1 MGSVAIPHLRNG
13 QDARNSRRIPQHEKR
28 RTVADPELV
37 AQIESAAME
46 RARTEAAA
54 AERKRIQDI
63 ESIEAQIA
71 DKSLIDAAK
80 YGEKPCDAAQL
91 ALMAMRRN
99 AQLGQTFLNGLEKDA
114 EASGTQ
120 TVVSVP
126 NGGNPDEGESETAK
140 LMANAFAAYKAM
152 KGGK

>member
-1 MGSVAIPHLRNG
+1 MTEQELRV
-13 QDARNSRRIPQHEKR
+13 QH
-28 RTVADPELV
+28 PELV

-120 TVVSVP
+120 TVASVP